1 MYQLRPSF
9 VPPSGKHRTRWA
21 LRALRLQPNS
31 QSWGGRGRVCLT
43 NQRQGYAMPEL
54 GRDRPVECG
63 RVYQGLS
70 GATNLGD
77 GLAHSVAGLVAD
89 PHLLLRGE
97 AGAQSLELIQDG
109 LVGKHLD
116 SVLSFQAQVKQ
127 QVLLH
132 AGGVYA
138 VTVNEEPAEGPQVR
152 RQKEE
157 GSGWKLRPSGNRLG
171 PLPINTRQ
179 LLLPPHSF
187 PKSCSAGCPSVYCHH
202 PPNSPSQ
209 DLGMVF
215 LDAPPSFLKLFGPI
229 A

>member
-1 MYQLRPSF
+1 MPE
-9 VPPSGKHRTRWA
+9 V
-21 LRALRLQPNS
+21 
-31 QSWGGRGRVCLT
+31 GRG
-43 NQRQGYAMPEL
+43 
-54 GRDRPVECG
+54 RPVECG
-63 RVYQGLS
+63 KVYLGFS

-132 AGGVYA
+132 AGGIYA

-152 RQKEE
+152 SQKEE
-157 GSGWKLRPSGNRLG
+157 SSWMGAQTTGNRLG
-171 PLPINTRQ
+171 SLAINTRQ
-179 LLLPPHSF
+179 LLLLPQVLLCGLCILSQRVLSPSTQF
-187 PKSCSAGCPSVYCHH
+187 PKP
-202 PPNSPSQ
+202 
-209 DLGMVF
+209 
-215 LDAPPSFLKLFGPI
+215 GPGHGLP
-229 A
+229 